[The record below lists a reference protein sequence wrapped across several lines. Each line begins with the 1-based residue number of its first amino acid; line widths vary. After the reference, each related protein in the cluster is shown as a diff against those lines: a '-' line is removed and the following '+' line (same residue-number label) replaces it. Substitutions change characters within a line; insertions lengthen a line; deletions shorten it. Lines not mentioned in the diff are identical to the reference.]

1 MPLRERLRSARDC
14 LLKAILK
21 HQAVPSWLASLL
33 VNSILLL
40 ILTFI
45 SWAGI
50 AGPHRARTIVFDSAL
65 PTEEEA
71 VVFASDVMTNQPQP
85 QASAIAM
92 SRALDVKPFDE
103 APTEIGILSEFL
115 TETQPRPGTGSLGQE
130 SDPLLFE
137 TAAELLNKVMMP
149 ESGDSGFSE
158 GPSVGDRVKAAG
170 NAGDA
175 AQAVVGHLRTDLESG
190 PAFVIWLLDASI
202 SLEQDRHAL
211 ATALEPFYADFRA
224 QGKER
229 SQLLSAVVAY
239 GQGVKQ
245 IRDTSAFHPVT
256 LNAIRTLPFDDSGVE
271 NVMSAVAYAV
281 KRYAPRAKGRLRII
295 IWTDESGD
303 DTYLLEDVITSCHK
317 LNTVVHVVGPSSV
330 LGTDRGL
337 QPYTDRATGYSFLL
351 PVARGPDTCFQE
363 RLLLPYWFDSSA
375 NAGIFNGV
383 MVADGLPWYGG
394 ALRERL
400 MSGIGPYAL
409 TRLAL
414 ETGGTFTIL
423 DRPGEQSQFELAA
436 MQGYF
441 PDYRNAREIMA
452 DVQASRF
459 RLAVMRAVATTYKPI
474 NLAPPRMR
482 FPTIRL
488 DMYPFT
494 EFQPYMPPEAFRR
507 LFTADI
513 GDQAAR
519 IRASANLIEESLRN
533 FGEEDWE
540 SAYSAEPSLRWRAW
554 YDVTHGRLL
563 AMSVRHQEYLAACKR
578 LMTPGSLLAETN
590 AVDFCPGPESL
601 LGDPE
606 VSKRREKAMRLLNR
620 CVESN
625 PETPWEKLAYWELEH
640 PMGVAANQGVI
651 PPPRPVAFLG
661 PPPPPPPPPPVIQL
675 PRL

>member
-1 MPLRERLRSARDC
+1 MPLTERLRRARDG
-14 LLKAILK
+14 LFKAILK
-21 HQAVPSWLASLL
+21 HQALPSWLASLL
-33 VNSILLL
+33 VNSIFLL
-40 ILTFI
+40 ILAFI
-45 SWAGI
+45 SWASV
-50 AGPHRARTIVFDSAL
+50 AGPHRARKIVFDSAL
-65 PTEEEA
+65 PKEEEA
-71 VVFASDVMTNQPQP
+71 VLIAIDGMMNQPQT
-85 QASAIAM
+85 QATAIAI
-92 SRALDVKPFDE
+92 SRALDEKPFNE
-103 APTEIGILSEFL
+103 APTEIGILGEFL
-115 TETQPRPGTGSLGQE
+115 TEVHPMPGAASLGHE
-130 SDPLLFE
+130 GSRLLFE
-137 TAAELLNKVMMP
+137 DAAELLNKVMTA
-149 ESGDSGFSE
+149 ESSASAVSG
-158 GPSVGDRVKAAG
+158 GPPVGDRVKAVG

-175 AQAVVGHLRTDLESG
+175 AQAIVRHLRTDLESG

-211 ATALEPFYADFRA
+211 AAALEPFYADFRA
-224 QGKER
+224 QGKDR

-239 GQGVKQ
+239 GQEVKQ

-256 LNAIRTLPFDDSGVE
+256 LNAIRTLPFDNSGVE
-271 NVMSAVAYAV
+271 NVMAAVAYAV

-375 NAGIFNGV
+375 NAGIFNGF

-423 DRPGEQSQFELAA
+423 DRPDERSQFELAA
-436 MQGYF
+436 MHGYF
-441 PDYRNAREIMA
+441 PDYRNARDILV

-459 RLAVMRAVATTYKPI
+459 RLAVMRAVATTYRPI

-482 FPTIRL
+482 FPTIRS
-488 DMYPFT
+488 DFYPFT
-494 EFQPYMPPEAFRR
+494 EFQIYMPPEAFRR
-507 LFTADI
+507 SFTADI
-513 GDQAAR
+513 TEQAAR
-519 IRASANLIEESLRN
+519 VGGSAKLIEESLRN

-540 SAYSAEPSLRWRAW
+540 SAYLAEPSLRWRAW
-554 YDVTHGRLL
+554 YDLTHGRLL
-563 AMSVRHQEYLAACKR
+563 AMSVRNQEYLAACKR
-578 LMTPGSLLAETN
+578 LMTPRSLFAETN
-590 AVDFCPGPESL
+590 TIDFCSGPESL

-606 VSKRREKAMRLLNR
+606 VARRRDTAMRLLNR

-625 PETPWEKLAYWELEH
+625 PGTPWEKLAYWELEH
-640 PMGVAANQGVI
+640 PMGVAVKQGVI
-651 PPPRPVAFLG
+651 PPPRPVVFLG
-661 PPPPPPPPPPVIQL
+661 PPPPPPPPSPVIRL